1 MTFGPRAHRGQAGSG
16 AGLRARGR
24 AGIMRAR
31 HDGRPM
37 TRTTRY
43 CVLLALALCPL
54 ATAVYGAAQ
63 MDLARDV
70 FNALRIVDGEAF
82 PLVGPVL
89 TGSFH
94 LGPIWYY
101 ALALLLALTGGSWL
115 PTMLAMAALAAT
127 QVPLA
132 YLAGKA
138 VYDRRMG
145 MAWAALLVVPG
156 WQTFN
161 SLTPSHPLLAAAA
174 MLAFLLCAA
183 RFWRRPRRRYLY
195 GMAVCFALAVH
206 AHPACLA
213 LGWVAPI
220 VGLRALKRRECRF
233 VDLAGAAAVVLL
245 PLLPML
251 YWDAS
256 RGFVDLGAARSYAG
270 RIDLAGNLANAWAL
284 FEGVAW
290 GGLRYWFGTMLGW
303 PQARV
308 AALLA
313 AFAVLALPSPY
324 GLLRLA
330 AAVRTRALVLLAL
343 AVTVAVFLGVAAMRD
358 VTPFYM
364 ATPLQVVLAG
374 LLGLGFAG
382 LGAARPAGLV
392 RGAAIAAALAAGCV
406 VAAGCA
412 RFQVRGA
419 LPFGWLPLFDVK
431 SAPSPTAPLL
441 LMPAYAMDAS
451 GRFLCSQP
459 APSVHGAYAAH
470 VVMNYAIE
478 MRLACGRSDVL
489 AGGDDAGRQHW
500 LGLSRALFARLD
512 VEPERRLG
520 PLGLVPARPLA
531 PARSIPALAQ
541 PSYPAYVAPQKP
553 RRELR
558 VQVPLAAGEYLVISD
573 AASMFGDGYEVE
585 ARIGG
590 RRLEPEARDRVSV
603 VYGCRACGAGESA
616 TVELL
621 LHGGNLD
628 ALDFVTFRAGSSPI
642 R

>member
-1 MTFGPRAHRGQAGSG
+1 
-16 AGLRARGR
+16 
-24 AGIMRAR
+24 
-31 HDGRPM
+31 M

-43 CVLLALALCPL
+43 CVLLALAFCSL

-70 FNALRIVDGEAF
+70 FTALRIVDGQAF

-94 LGPIWYY
+94 LGPVWYY
-101 ALALLLALTGGSWL
+101 ALAGLLALTGGSWL

-213 LGWVAPI
+213 LGWVALI
-220 VGLRALKRRECRF
+220 VGVRALKRRECRF
-233 VDLAGAAAVVLL
+233 VDLAGAVLVVLL

-256 RGFVDLGAARSYAG
+256 RGFVDFGAARTYAG

-308 AALLA
+308 AALLV
-313 AFAVLALPSPY
+313 AFAALTVPAVY

-330 AAVRTRALVLLAL
+330 VSSRRTRALVLFAL
-343 AVTVAVFLGVAAMRD
+343 ATTAAVFLGVAAMRD

-382 LGAARPAGLV
+382 LGAARPAALL
-392 RGAAIAAALAAGCV
+392 RGAMIAAALAAGCV

-419 LPFGWLPLFDVK
+419 LAFGWLPLFDVK

-489 AGGDDAGRQHW
+489 AGGDEAGRQHW
-500 LGLSRALFARLD
+500 LGLSRALFAQLD

-520 PLGLVPARPLA
+520 PLGLMPARPLA

-541 PSYPAYVAPQKP
+541 PSYPAYVAPP
-553 RRELR
+553 RPARELR
-558 VQVPLAAGEYLVISD
+558 AQVQLAPGEYLAISD
-573 AASMFGDGYEVE
+573 IASMFGDGYEVE
-585 ARIGG
+585 AYVAGQ
-590 RRLEPEARDRVSV
+590 RLEPKARDRVSV
-603 VYGCRACGAGESA
+603 VYRCESCDTGEPA
-616 TVELL
+616 TVDLL
-621 LHGGNLD
+621 LHGSNLD
-628 ALDFVTFRAGSSPI
+628 ALDFVAFRASRPPFH
-642 R
+642 